1 MPRFSIFLV
10 EHALDGT
17 LKPQS
22 GITSAFLQ
30 PQPDLNSAN
39 PSTKTTDSY
48 SVVLTQSVNNPG
60 QWYADIT
67 NQNVRYDLY
76 INTNKQDDFSGAS
89 GFEVPASKSIYIKRG
104 VDIGELAVGEFEV
117 LTTGSGKLTTPDGGQ
132 TWPKFSSS
140 NLPAVFIFEPS
151 SIINNIYVY
160 RAVKLTQASIQVVGG
175 NLLFNVSLDPNGP
188 EMSHYYCDIMIVL
201 I

>member
-39 PSTKTTDSY
+39 PSTKTADSY
-48 SVVLTQSVNNPG
+48 SIVLTQSTNNPG
-60 QWYADIT
+60 QWYADIV

-76 INTNKQDDFSGAS
+76 INTNKQDDFSGTS

-104 VDIGELAVGEFEV
+104 VEIDELAISDFET

-132 TWPKFSSS
+132 TWPKFSLS

-151 SIINNIYVY
+151 SEINEVFVF
-160 RAVKLTQASIQVVGG
+160 RAVKIVQGSITVNSG
-175 NLLFNVSLDPNGP
+175 NLVFNVSLDPNGP
-188 EMSHYYCDIMIVL
+188 TMSHYYCDIMIVL
-201 I
+201 L